1 MEWQTIINLVGG
13 AALASMGWFARQ
25 IWDSVKELRKDIH
38 KIEIDL
44 PSNYVKKVD
53 IEARFDRLE
62 LILQRIF
69 DRLET
74 KADK

>member
-1 MEWQTIINLVGG
+1 MEWQTVFNLVGG
-13 AALASMGWFARQ
+13 AALAGVGWFARQ
-25 IWDSVKELRKDIH
+25 IWDSVKELREDLH

-44 PSNYVKKVD
+44 PTNYAKKVD
-53 IEARFDRLE
+53 IDVRFDRLE
-62 LILQRIF
+62 AILQRIF

>member
-1 MEWQTIINLVGG
+1 MEWQTIINLIGG
-13 AALASMGWFARQ
+13 AALAGIGWFARQ
-25 IWDSVKELRKDIH
+25 IWDSVSELRRDVH
-38 KIEIDL
+38 QIEVDL

-62 LILQRIF
+62 NILERIF